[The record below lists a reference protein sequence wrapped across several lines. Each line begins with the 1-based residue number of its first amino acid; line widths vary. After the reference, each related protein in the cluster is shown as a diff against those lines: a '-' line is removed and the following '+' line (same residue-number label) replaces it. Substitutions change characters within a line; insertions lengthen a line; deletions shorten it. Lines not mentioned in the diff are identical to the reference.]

1 MYSSKTIKVC
11 ATSENKTE
19 SLCYHKKARFPRQFA
34 FQSVLA
40 GHQYKVSNQRHH
52 SIRNYLNAQEV
63 IQDKGWKQAELHVNE
78 IIGIHAL
85 QLGDKIKVRS
95 GDRAFETCQKQ
106 YF

>member
-1 MYSSKTIKVC
+1 
-11 ATSENKTE
+11 
-19 SLCYHKKARFPRQFA
+19 
-34 FQSVLA
+34 VLA

-85 QLGDKIKVRS
+85 QLGDKIKVILGWKS
-95 GDRAFETCQKQ
+95 LNQKIASSKLTDNIFFRLNDISIRQ
-106 YF
+106 YLFTVVKIQQLFKIIF

>member
-1 MYSSKTIKVC
+1 MSSDFFERFFDKVDFFN
-11 ATSENKTE
+11 ELKMR
-19 SLCYHKKARFPRQFA
+19 HPKKARFPRQFA

-95 GDRAFETCQKQ
+95 
-106 YF
+106 

>member
-1 MYSSKTIKVC
+1 MMNQIFWLNMC
-11 ATSENKTE
+11 
-19 SLCYHKKARFPRQFA
+19 HPKKARFPRQFA

-95 GDRAFETCQKQ
+95 NTGNIIWKHLFILRTLL
-106 YF
+106 

>member
-1 MYSSKTIKVC
+1 M
-11 ATSENKTE
+11 
-19 SLCYHKKARFPRQFA
+19 
-34 FQSVLA
+34 LA

-85 QLGDKIKVRS
+85 QLGDKIKVKVKVGCVFPMVISSEFRM
-95 GDRAFETCQKQ
+95 GWYRDDYHQEGAPHFTLET
-106 YF
+106 FFGNMFLGRLL

>member
-1 MYSSKTIKVC
+1 M
-11 ATSENKTE
+11 
-19 SLCYHKKARFPRQFA
+19 
-34 FQSVLA
+34 LA

-85 QLGDKIKVRS
+85 QLGDKIKVILDWKHNLGASFLSRI
-95 GDRAFETCQKQ
+95 FL
-106 YF
+106 

>member
-1 MYSSKTIKVC
+1 M
-11 ATSENKTE
+11 
-19 SLCYHKKARFPRQFA
+19 
-34 FQSVLA
+34 LA

-85 QLGDKIKVRS
+85 QLGDKIKVVLGWKHKKS
-95 GDRAFETCQKQ
+95 FLLLGFQVYHFFPIEL
-106 YF
+106 